1 MRKSRGGRRPA
12 AAPAAPAPAEAPAA
26 DPDAP
31 PPAARRPKHPR
42 NALNELDGDR
52 WLYFTRSVLRTS
64 YPREFGHDLR
74 KRHGANKPPRLMQ
87 ALVEFFTKAGGR
99 VLDPFAGVGG
109 TLIGASLADPPRRCT
124 GIEIHPRW
132 ADIYSEVS
140 AAHPGL
146 APQEMV
152 VGDARALLA
161 DAARF
166 PDGAYDFV
174 ATDPPYNVHL
184 ERTMCDGKYDA
195 THANRRTDYDM
206 RSDDPGDLANLGTY
220 ERYLG
225 AMEEVFG
232 LCRRVTRP
240 GGYMAVIVRNAYQ
253 GGEYLFTHA
262 DLARRAKAAGWT
274 PKGEIVWYQTGS
286 RLRPYGYP
294 YGFVPNIAHQ
304 FVVIFQNPKGKPARR
319 AAGGDGS
326 ATPP

>member
-1 MRKSRGGRRPA
+1 MRKAPKKAATKASKGR
-12 AAPAAPAPAEAPAA
+12 
-26 DPDAP
+26 
-31 PPAARRPKHPR
+31 HPR
-42 NALNELDGDR
+42 NTLNDLDGEH

-64 YPREFGHDLR
+64 YPKEFGHNLR
-74 KRHGANKPPRLMQ
+74 RVHGANKPPRLMQ
-87 ALVEFFTKAGGR
+87 ALVEFFTKGGGK

-109 TLIGASLADPPRRCT
+109 TLLGCSLAAPPRSCT
-124 GIEIHPRW
+124 GIEISPRW
-132 ADIYSEVS
+132 ADVYREVA
-140 AAHPGL
+140 AAHPDL

-152 VGDARALLA
+152 VGDARALLR

-166 PDGAYDFV
+166 PDEGFDFV

-206 RSDDPGDLANLGTY
+206 RSDDPADLANLGTY
-220 ERYLG
+220 ANYLD
-225 AMEEVFG
+225 AMEEVFA
-232 LCRRVTRP
+232 LLRRVVRP

-253 GGEYLFTHA
+253 EGEYVFTHA

-294 YGFVPNIAHQ
+294 HAFVPNIAHQ
-304 FVVIFQNPKGKPARR
+304 YVVVCQKPRTGPRVKHR
-319 AAGGDGS
+319 AAAG
-326 ATPP
+326 AEPAPPG